1 MRPVTGRVVAGR
13 GTVLRRPGTGQ
24 DLLAAWRADPAA
36 VLGAARNTGAAIL
49 IVSAEFATG
58 VAGVVVGRCGFV
70 AVIAPKFDQIFR
82 TAVTKGGVFPLCLP
96 IGKVTELQDMVVAD
110 PAMQL
115 TVDLGNREVTAG
127 DKFSAVFGTAGHAAA
142 GLASGQADAAEQA
155 PRAGTEVPG
164 RGSDQPLTATGPA
177 HLADRI
183 RAAQLHMASLDM
195 PADVRINLQR
205 RLVAVCDSMKAAT
218 ADPARCAR
226 RLALLTAE
234 LDRIAAARGPGN
246 FPDLNS

>member
-1 MRPVTGRVVAGR
+1 MQPVTGRVVAGR
-13 GTVLRRPGTGQ
+13 GAVLRRPGAGQ

-36 VLGAARNTGAAIL
+36 VLGAARNAGAAIL
-49 IVSAEFATG
+49 IVSADFATG
-58 VAGVVVGRCGFV
+58 AAGAAVARGGFV

-96 IGKVTELQDMVVAD
+96 IGIVTELQDMVAAD

-115 TVDLGNREVTAG
+115 TVDIDNGEVTAG
-127 DKFSAVFGTAGHAAA
+127 DKFSAVFETAGRAAA
-142 GLASGQADAAEQA
+142 GPASGQAAAQQA
-155 PRAGTEVPG
+155 PGAGTEVPG
-164 RGSDQPLTATGPA
+164 RGSDRPLTAAEPA

-226 RLALLTAE
+226 RLASLTAE
-234 LDRIAAARGPGN
+234 LDRIAAASGPGN
-246 FPDLNS
+246 LPDLNS

>member
-1 MRPVTGRVVAGR
+1 MQPVTGRVVAGR
-13 GTVLRRPGTGQ
+13 GAVLRRPGAGQ

-36 VLGAARNTGAAIL
+36 VLGAVPNTGAAIL
-49 IVSAEFATG
+49 IMSADFATG
-58 VAGVVVGRCGFV
+58 AAGAVVASGGFG

-96 IGKVTELQDMVVAD
+96 IGRVTELQDMVMAD

-115 TVDLGNREVTAG
+115 TVDVGNREVTAG
-127 DKFSAVFGTAGHAAA
+127 GKFSAVFETAGRAA
-142 GLASGQADAAEQA
+142 GLAGGQAGGAEQA
-155 PRAGTEVPG
+155 PRAGAEGPG
-164 RGSDQPLTATGPA
+164 RGSGQPLTATEPA

-183 RAAQLHMASLDM
+183 RAAQRYMASLDM
-195 PADVRINLQR
+195 PADVRINFQR

-226 RLALLTAE
+226 RLASLTAE

-246 FPDLNS
+246 LPDLNS